1 MPESTPPR
9 RRPYPNGMG
18 ASSYLLAALV
28 LGVLAGL
35 GLGTLVGAPAVGII
49 AGVFAGFFGGLALVR
64 SRFRDL

>member
-1 MPESTPPR
+1 MT
-9 RRPYPNGMG
+9 

-28 LGVLAGL
+28 VGVLAGL
-35 GLGTLVGAPAVGII
+35 GLGSLLGITAVGVI

>member
-9 RRPYPNGMG
+9 RRPYPNGMA
-18 ASSYLLAALV
+18 ASSYLLTALV
-28 LGVLAGL
+28 AGVLAGL
-35 GLGTLVGAPAVGII
+35 GLGTLAGSPAIGVI